1 MKRKQPVRHRQF
13 FIFLGQIFLGLCL
26 SVWIG
31 LRFSPAVFAAFS
43 PGNASTSS
51 GLSHDRIAAL
61 TEKAPDSTSIAPSEP
76 LEQGRA
82 FYQAGRFSEAVLA
95 WQSAASAYETQR
107 NGLNQALALSYLAL
121 AYQQL
126 GQLTQA
132 NEAIATSSKL
142 VQSSPDSAAKPILAQ
157 ALNTQG
163 SLQLAQGQADRALL
177 TWQQAALNYAQAG
190 DETGKVGS
198 LVNQAKAQQALGFYL
213 QARKTL
219 TQVEQQ
225 LQSQSNLEI
234 KVTGLQALGDVLRS
248 LGDLSGSRQAL
259 EQGLALAIGNPA
271 QDPSAILLSLGN
283 TARLQPDLPAALKFY
298 QQAAD
303 QSTSATTKVQAQ
315 LNQLSLLLE
324 TQKWSVAEALQP
336 EIRTQIS
343 KLPLSRS
350 TVYAEVNWVQH
361 LVQLKQHNSS
371 GSLTWEDIA
380 QISAS
385 SVQHARSLGDPR
397 AEAYAIGNLG
407 GLYEKTNQ
415 WAEAQSLTQKA
426 LVLAQ
431 SSNAPDIA
439 YQWQWQLGRLLKAEA
454 ERGGANRS
462 YEGAIAAY
470 TEAVNGLKTLRND
483 LVAVN
488 SDVQFSFRDSV
499 EPVYRQLVGLLLQPG
514 AGEASQ
520 QRLKQAREV
529 IESLQ
534 LAQLDN
540 FFQEACLDA
549 RAEQIDRVDAAA
561 AVLYSIVLEDRLE
574 VILSLPNRPLRHYA
588 TTLPQAEVEALITR
602 MNQSL
607 RRTSATRDRL
617 QVAREVYNLLLKPAE
632 VELAESGIKT
642 LVFVLDGALQT
653 LPMAAL
659 YDGKQYLMEKYSIAL
674 APGLQLLRPQP
685 LVREKLKV
693 LVGGLSQSSQG
704 FTALPGVEFEI
715 KQITSAVTSQVLL
728 NQTFT
733 SKALQDQIKA
743 VPFPIVHLATHGQFS
758 SNAKDTFIL
767 AWDSPIQVKQLGE
780 VLQTRDQRTRT
791 PIELLILSACQTA
804 VGDKR
809 AALGLAGVAVRSGA
823 RSTLATLWSV
833 DDESTSFLMARFYHE
848 LAQAK
853 TTKAEALRQAQ
864 LDLQKQPGFKHP
876 YYWAPFV
883 LVGNWL

>member
-1 MKRKQPVRHRQF
+1 MKRNQPVRHRPF
-13 FIFLGQIFLGLCL
+13 LVFLGQILLGLCL
-26 SVWIG
+26 SVAIG
-31 LRFSPAVFAAFS
+31 LKCSPAVFAAFS
-43 PGNASTSS
+43 PNSAAS
-51 GLSHDRIAAL
+51 GLSRDRSSVPN
-61 TEKAPDSTSIAPSEP
+61 EKTPGLATPIAPSEP
-76 LEQGRA
+76 LESGRA
-82 FYQAGRFSEAVLA
+82 FYQSGRFSEAVLA
-95 WQSAASAYETQR
+95 WQSAARVYETQKDSP
-107 NGLNQALALSYLAL
+107 NQALALSYLAL

-126 GQLTQA
+126 GQLTAA
-132 NEAIATSSKL
+132 NQAIARSLQL
-142 VQSSPDSAAKPILAQ
+142 VQPSPGSAAKSILAQ
-157 ALNTQG
+157 VLNTQG

-177 TWQQAALNYAQAG
+177 TWQQAALDYAQAG
-190 DETGKVGS
+190 DEIGRVGS

-234 KVTGLQALGDVLRS
+234 KLAGLQALGDVLRS

-259 EQGLALAIGNPA
+259 EQALTLAIAIPT
-271 QDPSAILLSLGN
+271 QDSSPILLSLGN
-283 TARLQPDLPAALKFY
+283 TVRGQGDLPAALDFY
-298 QQAAD
+298 RQAARR
-303 QSTSATTKVQAQ
+303 ATAATPKVQAQ
-315 LNQLSLLLE
+315 LNQLGLLLE
-324 TQKWSVAEALQP
+324 TQQWAAAEALQP
-336 EIRTQIS
+336 EIRTQVS
-343 KLPLSRS
+343 QLPLSRS
-350 TVYAEVNWVQH
+350 SVYAEVNWVEH
-361 LVQLKQHNSS
+361 LMKLKQRNAS
-371 GSLTWEDIA
+371 GELTWEEMA

-454 ERGGANRS
+454 ERGGAS
-462 YEGAIAAY
+462 PSTYEAAIAAY
-470 TEAVNGLKTLRND
+470 TEAVNGLKTLRSD

-488 SDVQFSFRDSV
+488 SDVQFSFRDRV
-499 EPVYRQLVGLLLQPG
+499 EPVYRQLVALLLQPQ
-514 AGEASQ
+514 AGETSQ
-520 QRLKQAREV
+520 PRLKQAREV

-561 AVLYSIVLEDRLE
+561 AVLYSIILEDRLE

-588 TTLPQAEVEALITR
+588 TRLPQPEVEALLTQ
-602 MNQSL
+602 MNRSL

-617 QVAREVYNLLLKPAE
+617 QIAQQVYNLLLQPAE
-632 VELAESGIKT
+632 TELAQSGVKT
-642 LVFVLDGALQT
+642 LVFVLDGPLQT
-653 LPMAAL
+653 LPIAAL

-674 APGLQLLRPQP
+674 APGLQLLKPQP
-685 LVREKLKV
+685 LQRDKLKV

-704 FTALPGVEFEI
+704 FTALPGVESEI
-715 KQITSAVTSQVLL
+715 KKISSTVTSQVLL

-733 SKALQDQIKA
+733 SKALQEQIKA
-743 VPFPIVHLATHGQFS
+743 VSFPIVHLATHGQFS

-780 VLQTRDQRTRT
+780 VLQTRDQRTRN

-833 DDESTSFLMARFYHE
+833 DDESTSFLMARFYQE
-848 LAQAK
+848 LAQTK
-853 TTKAEALRQAQ
+853 TTKAEALRRAQ
-864 LDLQKQPGFKHP
+864 LELQKQPGFKHP